1 MFVYNSKQYQQAGK
15 NNYQVLDRPGP
26 DEELQKI
33 INDHEDRDVN
43 EHYVI
48 VKKHAI
54 MILSYYLL
62 DVSMLSSLLINS
74 FIDFGKMAFSVI
86 ISLFF

>member
-1 MFVYNSKQYQQAGK
+1 MFVYNSQQYQQAGK
-15 NNYQVLDRPGP
+15 NNYHVLDRPCP

-43 EHYVI
+43 ENYVI
-48 VKKHAI
+48 VKKHTI
-54 MILSYYLL
+54 VILSSYLL

-74 FIDFGKMAFSVI
+74 IMDFGKMAFSVI

>member
-15 NNYQVLDRPGP
+15 NNYQVLDRPCP

-43 EHYVI
+43 ENYVI
-48 VKKHAI
+48 VKKHTI
-54 MILSYYLL
+54 MILPSYLL

-74 FIDFGKMAFSVI
+74 FIEFGKMAFSVI
-86 ISLFF
+86 SSLFF